1 MNQLVGLDIDG
12 NNIEINLNEKTWNGL
27 IWLRIRSN
35 TWFMWTVKT
44 GDSLIGWARLVTKNA
59 FKTRAKGS

>member
-1 MNQLVGLDIDG
+1 MNQLVGLDMDE
-12 NNIEINLNEKTWNGL
+12 NNIKINLNKKNWNGL

-35 TWFMWTVKT
+35 TWFMWNLKA
-44 GDSLIGWARLVTKNA
+44 GDSLIGWARLVTKNT